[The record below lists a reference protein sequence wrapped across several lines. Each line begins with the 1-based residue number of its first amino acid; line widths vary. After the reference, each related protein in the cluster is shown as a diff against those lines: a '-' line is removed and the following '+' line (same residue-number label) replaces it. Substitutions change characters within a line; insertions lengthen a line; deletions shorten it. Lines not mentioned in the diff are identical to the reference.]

1 MPRQRRGRLRARRRR
16 VGGLRYPVLAHPVG
30 FLARMLP
37 PGHGIH
43 LVSPEREPADLLP
56 VLTDALR
63 MGGRRCRHRGRP
75 YLARRYSLDRMAYQF
90 RQVVA
95 TLVTR

>member
-1 MPRQRRGRLRARRRR
+1 M
-16 VGGLRYPVLAHPVG
+16 
-30 FLARMLP
+30 
-37 PGHGIH
+37 
-43 LVSPEREPADLLP
+43 SPEREPADLLP